1 MTSIIQDIRY
11 GARLLL
17 KQPGFTVVAVITL
30 ALGIGVNTAIF
41 SVVHGVLLRPL
52 PFKDSER
59 VALVWHHG
67 AEAAGGDRT
76 PLSYAD
82 LLDWRAQNK
91 SFESIAALQ
100 WAQLN
105 MSADNPIQLRAVNVT
120 ANFLSTLGVGVQL
133 GRDFQAS
140 DEQVGAPQTVI
151 ISDEFWRSYFAAD
164 TQVVGRDI
172 NLNGRTAKIIGV
184 MPPHLDF
191 PRAEIQLW
199 RAMQLEQP
207 TRRGPYF
214 LTGVARLKPGI
225 STAQAHTDS
234 SLIESTFDK
243 GKFNLNVVAAND
255 FIVGEIRPALI
266 ALFVSV
272 TLVLLIATVNV
283 ANLSLARS
291 TSRIKEISIRSALG
305 ASRARVMRRLLTE
318 SLLIAIAG
326 GAVGILCA
334 FWTVSLLVKLAPQN
348 LPRLDQIKVDGLALA
363 WTAAVSLVS
372 AIGFGLAPAWQ
383 GSRLNLIEALRD
395 GGRSTTESPSKR
407 RGRTMLV
414 VAELSLAMVLVT
426 GAGLLVKS
434 LWRMRQVDLGINTE
448 RVLSMSFTL
457 RGQRYREDGQLRDF
471 SDHLVQQV
479 QALPGV
485 HAAAVSNSLP
495 PDETDFSSEFYIE
508 GRPVPK
514 QADIAFYGM
523 VSPDYFKTLG
533 IRISSGRVFTNSDTP
548 EAPRVAVINE
558 TFRRRFFGAEDPLRS
573 RINTG
578 SPSEPTWLQIVGVVG
593 DVKYNGVTEDVQP
606 LIYQALDQQP
616 TGGGFLLV
624 KSDVDDPLSL
634 VGSIRNEVKK
644 IDSDLPLT
652 NVATMDQRLSNAVSQ
667 PRFRTTLIGSFAIV
681 ALILAC
687 VGIYG
692 VISYSVAQRTHEIGI
707 RMALGARG
715 VDVLRMIVRQA
726 ILMAGVGVV
735 LGLSIS
741 FALGSLMV
749 KLLFGVAPR
758 DPVTFIATAMLL
770 AGTAIL
776 ASYIPARRASK
787 VDPLIA
793 LRSD

>member
-17 KQPGFTVVAVITL
+17 KQPAFTVVAVVTL

-52 PFKDSER
+52 PFNNSER

-91 SFESIAALQ
+91 SFESISAFQ

-120 ANFLSTLGVGVQL
+120 ANFLSTLGVGVQR

-151 ISDEFWRSYFAAD
+151 ISDEFWRSNFAAD
-164 TQVVGRDI
+164 TNVVGRDI
-172 NLNGRTAKIIGV
+172 TLNGRTAKIIGV

-199 RAMQLEQP
+199 RVMQLEQP

-225 STAQAHTDS
+225 STSQAHTDA
-234 SLIESTFDK
+234 SLIESSFDK
-243 GKFNLNVVAAND
+243 GKFNLNVVGAND

-291 TSRIKEISIRSALG
+291 ASRVKEISIRSALG
-305 ASRARVMRRLLTE
+305 ASRVRVMRRLLTE

-334 FWTVSLLVKLAPQN
+334 FWTVSLLVKLAPPD
-348 LPRLDQIKVDGLALA
+348 LPRLDQIHVDGLALA
-363 WTAAVSLVS
+363 WTAAVALVS

-395 GGRSTTESPSKR
+395 GGRSTTESPNKR
-407 RGRTMLV
+407 RGRTILV

-448 RVLSMSFTL
+448 RVLSMGFTL
-457 RGQRYREDGQLRDF
+457 RGQRYREPGQMRDF
-471 SDHLVQQV
+471 SDHLIQQV
-479 QALPGV
+479 QSLPGV
-485 HAAAVSNSLP
+485 HSAAVSNSLP

-533 IRISSGRVFTNSDTP
+533 IRVSSGRVFTNSDTP
-548 EAPRVAVINE
+548 DAPQVAVINE
-558 TFRRRFFGAEDPLRS
+558 TLRRRFFGAEDPLRS

-578 SPSEPTWLQIVGVVG
+578 SPSEPNWLQIVGVVA

-606 LIYQALDQQP
+606 LIYQSLDQQA
-616 TGGGFLLV
+616 TGGGFLIV
-624 KSDVDDPLSL
+624 KSQVDDPLSL

-644 IDSDLPLT
+644 LDSDLPLT
-652 NVATMDQRLSNAVSQ
+652 NVATMDQRLANAVSQ
-667 PRFRTTLIGSFAIV
+667 PRFRTTLIGMFAIV

-758 DPVTFIATAMLL
+758 DPLTFIATAMLL
-770 AGTAIL
+770 AGTAVL

>member
-17 KQPGFTVVAVITL
+17 KQPGFTLVAIVTL

-52 PFKDSER
+52 PFKDSDR
-59 VALVWHHG
+59 VVLVWHHG

-82 LLDWRAQNK
+82 LLDWRAQNS
-91 SFESIAALQ
+91 SFESISAYQ
-100 WAQLN
+100 WAQVN
-105 MSADNPIQLRAVNVT
+105 MSGDNPIQLRAVNVM

-140 DEQVGAPQTVI
+140 DEQVGAPRTVI
-151 ISDEFWRSYFAAD
+151 ISDDFWRSHFAAD
-164 TQVVGRDI
+164 PGVVGRDI
-172 NLNGRTAKIIGV
+172 NLNGIPAKIIGV

-191 PRAEIQLW
+191 PRAEIQMW
-199 RAMQLEQP
+199 RAMQLQQP

-225 STAQAHTDS
+225 STSQAHTDA
-234 SLIESTFDK
+234 SLIASSFDK
-243 GKFNLNVVAAND
+243 GKFNFNLVSAND
-255 FIVGEIRPALI
+255 FIVGEIRPALV

-291 TSRIKEISIRSALG
+291 TSRVKEISIRSALG
-305 ASRARVMRRLLTE
+305 ASRTRIMRRLLTE
-318 SLLIAIAG
+318 SLLVAIAG
-326 GAVGILCA
+326 GAIGILCA

-363 WTAAVSLVS
+363 WTGAVSLLS

-383 GSRLNLIEALRD
+383 GSRLNLIGALRD
-395 GGRSTTESPSKR
+395 GGRSTTESPSRR
-407 RGRTMLV
+407 RGRNILV

-448 RVLSMSFTL
+448 RMLSMSFTL
-457 RGQRYREDGQLRDF
+457 RGQRYREDGPVRDF
-471 SDHLVQQV
+471 SDHLIEQV

-485 HAAAVSNSLP
+485 RAAAISNSLP

-514 QADIAFYGM
+514 AADIAFYGI
-523 VSPDYFKTLG
+523 VSPDYFKALQIPVTG
-533 IRISSGRVFTNSDTP
+533 GRVFTHSDTP
-548 EAPRVAVINE
+548 DAPRVAVINE
-558 TFRRRFFGAEDPLRS
+558 TFRHRFFGAEDPLRS

-578 SPSEPTWLQIVGVVG
+578 SPSEPTWLQIIGVVG

-606 LIYQALDQQP
+606 LIYQSLDQRP

-624 KSDVDDPLSL
+624 KSEVNDPLSL
-634 VGSIRNEVKK
+634 VGSIRNEIKK
-644 IDSDLPLT
+644 LDPDLPVT
-652 NVATMDQRLSNAVSQ
+652 NVATMEQRLSNAVSQ
-667 PRFRTTLIGSFAIV
+667 PRFRTTLIGLFAIV

-692 VISYSVAQRTHEIGI
+692 VISYSVAQRTQEMAI

-715 VDVLRMIVRQA
+715 VDVLRMVVRQA
-726 ILMAGVGVV
+726 MLIAGAGVV
-735 LGLSIS
+735 LGLLIS
-741 FALGSLMV
+741 FALTNLMV

-758 DPVTFIATAMLL
+758 DPLTFIATAMLL
-770 AGTAIL
+770 VGTAIL
-776 ASYIPARRASK
+776 ASYIPARRASR
-787 VDPLIA
+787 VDPLVA
-793 LRSD
+793 LR

>member
-1 MTSIIQDIRY
+1 M
-11 GARLLL
+11 
-17 KQPGFTVVAVITL
+17 
-30 ALGIGVNTAIF
+30 
-41 SVVHGVLLRPL
+41 
-52 PFKDSER
+52 
-59 VALVWHHG
+59 
-67 AEAAGGDRT
+67 GG
-76 PLSYAD
+76 
-82 LLDWRAQNK
+82 
-91 SFESIAALQ
+91 
-100 WAQLN
+100 
-105 MSADNPIQLRAVNVT
+105 DNPIQLRAVNVT

-140 DEQVGAPQTVI
+140 DEQVGAPRTVI
-151 ISDEFWRSYFAAD
+151 ISDDFWRSHFAAD
-164 TQVVGRDI
+164 PGVVGRDI
-172 NLNGRTAKIIGV
+172 NLNSIPAKIIGV

-191 PRAEIQLW
+191 PRAEIQMW
-199 RAMQLEQP
+199 RAMQLQQP

-225 STAQAHTDS
+225 STSQAHTDA
-234 SLIESTFDK
+234 SLIASSFDK
-243 GKFNLNVVAAND
+243 GKFNFNLVSAND
-255 FIVGEIRPALI
+255 FIVGEIRPALV

-291 TSRIKEISIRSALG
+291 TSRVKEISIRSALG
-305 ASRARVMRRLLTE
+305 ASRTRIMRRLLTE
-318 SLLIAIAG
+318 SLLVAIAG
-326 GAVGILCA
+326 AAIGILCA

-363 WTAAVSLVS
+363 WTGAVSLLS

-383 GSRLNLIEALRD
+383 GSRLNLIGALRD
-395 GGRSTTESPSKR
+395 GGRSTTESPSRR
-407 RGRTMLV
+407 RGRNILV

-448 RVLSMSFTL
+448 RMLSMSFTL
-457 RGQRYREDGQLRDF
+457 RGQRYREDGPVRDF
-471 SDHLVQQV
+471 SDHLIEQV

-485 HAAAVSNSLP
+485 RAAAISNSLP

-514 QADIAFYGM
+514 AAGIAFYGI
-523 VSPDYFKTLG
+523 VSPDYFKALQIPVTG
-533 IRISSGRVFTNSDTP
+533 GRVFTNSDTP
-548 EAPRVAVINE
+548 DAPRVAVINE

-578 SPSEPTWLQIVGVVG
+578 SPSEPTWLQIIGVVG

-606 LIYQALDQQP
+606 LIYQSLDQRP

-624 KSDVDDPLSL
+624 KSEVNDPLSL
-634 VGSIRNEVKK
+634 VGSIRNEIKK
-644 IDSDLPLT
+644 LDPDLPVT
-652 NVATMDQRLSNAVSQ
+652 NVATMEQRLSNAVSQ
-667 PRFRTTLIGSFAIV
+667 PRFRTTLIGLFAIV

-692 VISYSVAQRTHEIGI
+692 VISYSVAQRTQEIFI

-715 VDVLRMIVRQA
+715 VDVLRMVVRQA
-726 ILMAGVGVV
+726 MLIAGAGVV
-735 LGLSIS
+735 LGLLIS
-741 FALGSLMV
+741 FALTNLMV

-758 DPVTFIATAMLL
+758 DPLTFIATAVLL
-770 AGTAIL
+770 VGTAIL
-776 ASYIPARRASK
+776 ASYIPARRASR
-787 VDPLIA
+787 VDPLVV
-793 LRSD
+793 LR

>member
-17 KQPGFTVVAVITL
+17 KQPGFTVVAVVTL

-105 MSADNPIQLRAVNVT
+105 MSADNPIQLRAVNVS
-120 ANFLSTLGVGVQL
+120 ANFLSTLGIGVQL

-172 NLNGRTAKIIGV
+172 NLNGRNAKIIGV

-225 STAQAHTDS
+225 STTQAHTDS
-234 SLIESTFDK
+234 SLITSSFDK

-291 TSRIKEISIRSALG
+291 ASRVKEISIRSALG
-305 ASRARVMRRLLTE
+305 ASRSRVMRRLLTE

-508 GRPVPK
+508 GRPIPK

-533 IRISSGRVFTNSDTP
+533 IRVSSGRVFTNSDTP

-606 LIYQALDQQP
+606 LIYQSLDQQP

-624 KSDVDDPLSL
+624 KSDVEDPLSL

-726 ILMAGVGVV
+726 VLMAGVGVV

-758 DPVTFIATAMLL
+758 DPLTFIATAVLL

>member
-17 KQPGFTVVAVITL
+17 KQPRFTVVAVITL

-140 DEQVGAPQTVI
+140 DEQVGAP
-151 ISDEFWRSYFAAD
+151 
-164 TQVVGRDI
+164 
-172 NLNGRTAKIIGV
+172 
-184 MPPHLDF
+184 
-191 PRAEIQLW
+191 
-199 RAMQLEQP
+199 
-207 TRRGPYF
+207 
-214 LTGVARLKPGI
+214 
-225 STAQAHTDS
+225 
-234 SLIESTFDK
+234 
-243 GKFNLNVVAAND
+243 
-255 FIVGEIRPALI
+255 
-266 ALFVSV
+266 
-272 TLVLLIATVNV
+272 
-283 ANLSLARS
+283 
-291 TSRIKEISIRSALG
+291 
-305 ASRARVMRRLLTE
+305 
-318 SLLIAIAG
+318 
-326 GAVGILCA
+326 
-334 FWTVSLLVKLAPQN
+334 
-348 LPRLDQIKVDGLALA
+348 
-363 WTAAVSLVS
+363 
-372 AIGFGLAPAWQ
+372 
-383 GSRLNLIEALRD
+383 
-395 GGRSTTESPSKR
+395 
-407 RGRTMLV
+407 
-414 VAELSLAMVLVT
+414 
-426 GAGLLVKS
+426 
-434 LWRMRQVDLGINTE
+434 
-448 RVLSMSFTL
+448 
-457 RGQRYREDGQLRDF
+457 
-471 SDHLVQQV
+471 
-479 QALPGV
+479 
-485 HAAAVSNSLP
+485 
-495 PDETDFSSEFYIE
+495 
-508 GRPVPK
+508 
-514 QADIAFYGM
+514 
-523 VSPDYFKTLG
+523 
-533 IRISSGRVFTNSDTP
+533 
-548 EAPRVAVINE
+548 RVAVINE

-606 LIYQALDQQP
+606 LIYQSLDQQP

-624 KSDVDDPLSL
+624 KSDVEDPLSL

-644 IDSDLPLT
+644 LDSDLPLT

-749 KLLFGVAPR
+749 ELLFGVAPR
-758 DPVTFIATAMLL
+758 DPVTFIATAILP
-770 AGTAIL
+770 AGTAVL

>member
-17 KQPGFTVVAVITL
+17 KQPGFTVVAVVTL

-91 SFESIAALQ
+91 SFESVAAFQ

-105 MSADNPIQLRAVNVT
+105 MSGDNPIQLRAVNVT
-120 ANFLSTLGVGVQL
+120 ANFLSTLGAGVQL

-151 ISDEFWRSYFAAD
+151 ISDEFWRSNFGAD
-164 TQVVGRDI
+164 PEIVGRTV
-172 NLNGRTAKIIGV
+172 NLNGVTAKIIGV
-184 MPPHLDF
+184 MPAHLDF
-191 PRAEIQLW
+191 PRAEIDVW

-214 LTGVARLKPGI
+214 LTGVARLKPGV
-225 STAQAHTDS
+225 STSQAHTDS
-234 SLIESTFDK
+234 TLIASTFDK
-243 GKFNLNVVAAND
+243 GKFNFNVVAAND

-291 TSRIKEISIRSALG
+291 ASRVKEISIRSALG
-305 ASRARVMRRLLTE
+305 ANRARIMRRLLTE

-326 GAVGILCA
+326 GVVGILCA
-334 FWTVSLLVKLAPQN
+334 FWTVSLLVKLAPPN

-363 WTAAVSLVS
+363 WTAAVSLIS

-407 RGRTMLV
+407 RGRSILV

-434 LWRMRQVDLGINTE
+434 LWRMRQVDLVINTE

-457 RGQRYREDGQLRDF
+457 RGQRYQDEGPVRDF
-471 SDHLVQQV
+471 SDRLIQQV

-485 HAAAVSNSLP
+485 HAAAISNSLP

-514 QADIAFYGM
+514 APDIAFYGI
-523 VSPDYFKTLG
+523 VSPDYFKVLG
-533 IRISSGRVFTNSDTP
+533 IRVSNGRVFTHSDTP

-558 TFRRRFFGAEDPLRS
+558 TFRRRFFGGEDPLRS

-578 SPSEPTWLQIVGVVG
+578 SPTEPNWLQIVGVVA

-606 LIYQALDQQP
+606 VIYQSLDQQP

-624 KSDVDDPLSL
+624 KSEVEDPLSL
-634 VGSIRNEVKK
+634 AGSIRNEVKK
-644 IDSDLPLT
+644 LDSDLPLT
-652 NVATMDQRLSNAVSQ
+652 NVATMDQRLANAVSQ
-667 PRFRTTLIGSFAIV
+667 PRFRTTLIGLFAIV

-692 VISYSVAQRTHEIGI
+692 VISYSVAQRTQEIGI

-758 DPVTFIATAMLL
+758 DPVIFITTAMLL
-770 AGTAIL
+770 AGTTVL

-787 VDPLIA
+787 VDPLVA
-793 LRSD
+793 LRSN

>member
-11 GARLLL
+11 GARLLF
-17 KQPGFTVVAVITL
+17 KQPGFTVVAVVTL

-91 SFESIAALQ
+91 SFESIAAFQ

-105 MSADNPIQLRAVNVT
+105 MSGDNPIQLRAVNVT

-151 ISDEFWRSYFAAD
+151 ISDEFWRSSFAAD
-164 TQVVGRDI
+164 PQVVGRTI
-172 NLNGRTAKIIGV
+172 NLNGRTARIIAV
-184 MPPHLDF
+184 MPAHLNFPH
-191 PRAEIQLW
+191 AEVQLW
-199 RAMQLEQP
+199 RAMQLAQP

-214 LTGVARLKPGI
+214 LTGVARLKPRV
-225 STAQAHTDS
+225 STSQAHTDS
-234 SLIESTFDK
+234 SLMMSSFDK

-291 TSRIKEISIRSALG
+291 TSRMKEISIRSALG
-305 ASRARVMRRLLTE
+305 ASRTRIMRRLLTE
-318 SLLIAIAG
+318 SLLISIAG

-395 GGRSTTESPSKR
+395 GGRSTTESRGKR

-414 VAELSLAMVLVT
+414 VVELSLAVVLVT

-448 RVLSMSFTL
+448 RVLSMGFTL
-457 RGQRYREDGQLRDF
+457 RGQRYRDDRQLRDF

-495 PDETDFSSEFYIE
+495 PDETDYSSEFYIE

-523 VSPDYFKTLG
+523 VSPDYFNVLG
-533 IRISSGRVFTNSDTP
+533 IRVSSGRVFTSSDTP

-558 TFRRRFFGAEDPLRS
+558 TFRRLFFGAEDPLRS

-578 SPSEPTWLQIVGVVG
+578 SPSEPNWLQIVGVVA

-606 LIYQALDQQP
+606 LIYQSQDQRP
-616 TGGGFLLV
+616 TAGGFLLV
-624 KSDVDDPLSL
+624 KSNVDDPLSL
-634 VGSIRNEVKK
+634 VASIRNEVKK

-652 NVATMDQRLSNAVSQ
+652 GVATMDQRLSNAVSQ
-667 PRFRTTLIGSFAIV
+667 PRFRTTLIGLFAIV

-758 DPVTFIATAMLL
+758 DPLTFIATAILL
-770 AGTAIL
+770 AGTAVL
-776 ASYIPARRASK
+776 AAYIPARRASK
-787 VDPLIA
+787 VDPLVA
-793 LRSD
+793 LRSN